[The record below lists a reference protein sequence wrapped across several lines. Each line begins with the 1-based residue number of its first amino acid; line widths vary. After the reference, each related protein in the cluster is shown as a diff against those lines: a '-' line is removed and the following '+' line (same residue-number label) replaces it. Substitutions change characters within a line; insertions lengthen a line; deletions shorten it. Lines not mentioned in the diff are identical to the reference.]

1 VSKWRR
7 LKNSGLRSEFEDC
20 VGAAM
25 NARDRDLSRLLSA
38 VAMRAGE
45 RLVELR
51 KTGGDRAQARFDR
64 GRPMFITSTPSDV
77 RAIKNTAAMAKRV
90 LR

>member
-1 VSKWRR
+1 
-7 LKNSGLRSEFEDC
+7 
-20 VGAAM
+20 M
-25 NARDRDLSRLLSA
+25 NARDRDLSRPSSA
-38 VAMRAGE
+38 VAMRAGA

-51 KTGGDRAQARFDR
+51 KTGGNHVRARFDR
-64 GRPMFITSTPSDV
+64 GGPMFISSTPSDV